1 MISAPLPSPDTK
13 PLAHSNPTTRNRVGR
28 VAPWAGLLALAL
40 AGCNKES
47 TPEVTSKTP
56 HPPHRDTVSALG
68 RIEPGE
74 GVIYIA
80 GIVGDRVQKVLVQ
93 PGQVVRAGEQLVEGV
108 SEGVL
113 SKQLEVA
120 KGKLEQARQMAERE
134 KAHAAALLAEADL
147 AKRKASEVPPLQQEA
162 QDAEVKSVEIQLAQ
176 AEKDLDRLPSNISQA
191 DKDKQTA
198 GVDRIREQLRGL
210 RAKLK
215 LVEKEKELAIAAAE
229 KQYDST
235 KAGLDKAL
243 ELIDVSGAERQVAAV
258 EAELSRAS
266 ILSPVDGQVLEV
278 NVQPGETIGQ
288 KPILTLAR
296 TDAYFVSAEIYE
308 GDIGR
313 VKIGQKAKIESIA
326 LPEPIEATVD
336 RVGLVIKRNEV
347 LGLDPAARSDTRVV
361 EVRLRLDKPGLAPQR
376 IGLQVDVTIATP
388 ATNP

>member
-13 PLAHSNPTTRNRVGR
+13 PLAHSNRSARNRVGR
-28 VAPWAGLLALAL
+28 VAGWAGLLALAL

-108 SEGVL
+108 SEEVL

-215 LVEKEKELAIAAAE
+215 LVEKEKELAIAAAD

>member
-1 MISAPLPSPDTK
+1 MISARTQSSGTQPLVPIDRTRSPRAG
-13 PLAHSNPTTRNRVGR
+13 LAAG
-28 VAPWAGLLALAL
+28 WAGILAFAMT
-40 AGCNKES
+40 GCNKEA
-47 TPEVTSKTP
+47 TPEVTSKPP

-68 RIEPGE
+68 RIEPGD
-74 GVIYIA
+74 GVIYIT

-93 PGQVVRAGEQLVEGV
+93 PGQMVRAGEQLVEGV
-108 SEGVL
+108 SEEVI

-134 KAHAAALLAEADL
+134 KTHAAALLAEADL
-147 AKRKASEVPPLQQEA
+147 AKKKAAEVPPLQQEA
-162 QDAEVKSVEIQLAQ
+162 QDAEVKSAEIQLSQ

-210 RAKLK
+210 RAKLR
-215 LVEKEKELAIAAAE
+215 LVEKEKELAVASAD
-229 KQYDST
+229 KQYEST

-266 ILSPVDGQVLEV
+266 ILSPIDGQVLEV
-278 NVQPGETIGQ
+278 NVQTGETIGQ
-288 KPILTLAR
+288 KPMITLAR
-296 TDAYFVSAEIYE
+296 TDAYYVSAEVYE

-336 RVGLVIKRNEV
+336 RVGLVVKRNEV
-347 LGLDPAARSDTRVV
+347 LGLDPTARSDTRVV
-361 EVRLRLDKPGLAPQR
+361 EVRLRLDKPGAASQR
-376 IGLQVDVTIATP
+376 IGLQVDVTISTP

>member
-1 MISAPLPSPDTK
+1 MP
-13 PLAHSNPTTRNRVGR
+13 
-28 VAPWAGLLALAL
+28 
-40 AGCNKES
+40 
-47 TPEVTSKTP
+47 
-56 HPPHRDTVSALG
+56 
-68 RIEPGE
+68 
-74 GVIYIA
+74 
-80 GIVGDRVQKVLVQ
+80 
-93 PGQVVRAGEQLVEGV
+93 
-108 SEGVL
+108 
-113 SKQLEVA
+113 
-120 KGKLEQARQMAERE
+120 
-134 KAHAAALLAEADL
+134 
-147 AKRKASEVPPLQQEA
+147 KRKKTWIVY
-162 QDAEVKSVEIQLAQ
+162 
-176 AEKDLDRLPSNISQA
+176 LPNISQA

-215 LVEKEKELAIAAAE
+215 LVEKEKELAVALAD
-229 KQYDST
+229 KQYEST

-266 ILSPVDGQVLEV
+266 ILSPVDGQVLDV
-278 NVQPGETIGQ
+278 NVRPGETIGQ

-296 TDAYFVSAEIYE
+296 TDAYYVSAEVYE

-336 RVGLVIKRNEV
+336 RVGMVIKRNEV

-361 EVRLRLDKPGLAPQR
+361 EVRLRLDKPGAAPQR